1 MITCNRG
8 LIPTGP
14 DTILARPQEHLGRGK
29 SAVWGEGV
37 DEGYRLRSEGK
48 WIIGGHDG
56 FSRKGEDVW
65 DVRRV
70 AGIWVANS

>member
-1 MITCNRG
+1 MLT
-8 LIPTGP
+8 L
-14 DTILARPQEHLGRGK
+14 RPYQEAAKH
-29 SAVWGEGV
+29 AV
-37 DEGYRLRSEGK
+37 Y
-48 WIIGGHDG
+48 DG

>member
-1 MITCNRG
+1 MFDWVTVPAHRYESLSRG
-8 LIPTGP
+8 RGW
-14 DTILARPQEHLGRGK
+14 ARLGRGK

>member
-1 MITCNRG
+1 
-8 LIPTGP
+8 
-14 DTILARPQEHLGRGK
+14 
-29 SAVWGEGV
+29 VWGEGV